1 MLYGF
6 HVVNDSEMEV
16 RQGCRAWSRGH
27 GGRSD
32 KARLN
37 VLSWSRGNVPKG
49 VALRD
54 DLRVLIE
61 DSTTHHLA
69 PTIFQE
75 IHKQVDISQASE

>member
-32 KARLN
+32 KGRSN
-37 VLSWSRGNVPKG
+37 VLSWSRGDVPKE

-54 DLRVLIE
+54 HVRVSIE
-61 DSTTHHLA
+61 EFNTSSGTHHHSRDSRA
-69 PTIFQE
+69 GR
-75 IHKQVDISQASE
+75 